1 MDHRI
6 RKVVEFMIGHLERKL
21 PVSELAQS
29 VQLSTAH
36 LRRLFKAETGSSPV
50 QYLRQMRMQR
60 AKDLLETS
68 SLSVKEIAAKVGL
81 SDVSHFVR
89 NFERAAGL
97 PPARHRT
104 RHHGEAPTA
113 E

>member
-1 MDHRI
+1 MTA
-6 RKVVEFMIGHLERKL
+6 HLQRRL
-21 PVSELAQS
+21 PMSELAQS
-29 VQLSTAH
+29 VQVSTAH

-50 QYLRQMRMQR
+50 QYLRQMRIQR
-60 AKDLLETS
+60 AKELLESS
-68 SLSVKEIAAKVGL
+68 SLSVKEVAAKVGL

-97 PPARHRT
+97 PPTRHRT
-104 RHHGEAPTA
+104 RHHREAGTA